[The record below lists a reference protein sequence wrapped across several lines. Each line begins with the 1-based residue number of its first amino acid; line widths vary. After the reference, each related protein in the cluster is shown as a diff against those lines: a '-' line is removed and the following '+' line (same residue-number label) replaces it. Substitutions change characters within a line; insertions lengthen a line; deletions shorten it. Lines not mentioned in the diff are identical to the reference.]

1 MSNEYHMFTAVLS
14 YVKSKPYPNTHIIIG
29 GAARYTNI
37 NEYTSDIQQII
48 EPWKDMKQPTRYIH
62 FDPNFNY
69 QIKDGFIKIFLET
82 KGKFNYD
89 NSEGMHIFRSFDNII
104 ELIFI
109 CQTVYYSQYISNNHF
124 YFDSFLEEM
133 IHDTLLNNSK
143 MIVQDYSGKDTKYIF
158 KQLYNKS
165 YNKKLFK
172 NNILFDFT
180 YGNNH
185 CDVDFKKYQPI
196 IDSNNNFI
204 NILLMSIEEL
214 KKYYHQYPI
223 IDEIILKHYTDEKS
237 MYRFIIDTIVIDI
250 RRQEL
255 IRSGEEIKIKG
266 YNEKYS
272 VNTSKDKMIQ
282 ILKQELDPIIKE
294 YRELGIMN
302 PEKEALLD
310 ELLTNYNS
318 YTLKS
323 SPNIYDWST
332 QFMKI
337 CSIK

>member
-1 MSNEYHMFTAVLS
+1 MDNNYHTCKTIIS
-14 YVKSKPYPNTHIIIG
+14 YVKKNLYPNTHVIIG

-37 NEYTSDIQQII
+37 DEYTSDIQQII
-48 EPWKDMKQPTRYIH
+48 EPWKDMTQPTRYIH
-62 FDPNFNY
+62 FDPNFND
-69 QIKDGFIKIFLET
+69 QIKSGFINTFLNT
-82 KGKFNYD
+82 KGKFNYN
-89 NSEGMHIFRSFDNII
+89 NSEGIHIFRTFNNII

-109 CQTVYYSQYISNNHF
+109 TQSIHYSQYVSDNYF

-133 IHDTLLNNSK
+133 IDISLSNNSK

-158 KQLYNKS
+158 RKLYNKS
-165 YNKKLFK
+165 FNKEMFT

-185 CDVDFKKYQPI
+185 CSVDFIKYQPI
-196 IDSNNNFI
+196 IDSNGNFI

-223 IDEIILKHYTDEKS
+223 IDEIILKYYTDEKS
-237 MYRFIIDTIVIDI
+237 MYKYIINTIVIDI

-255 IRSGEEIKIKG
+255 IRSGEIINIKG
-266 YNEKYS
+266 YNDKYS

-282 ILKQELDPIIKE
+282 ILKEELEPIIKD

-302 PEKEALLD
+302 DEKEALLN
-310 ELLTNYNS
+310 ELLTNYNN
-318 YTLKS
+318 YTLTS
-323 SPNIYDWST
+323 SPSIYDWST
-332 QFMKI
+332 RFMKI
-337 CSIK
+337 CLIK